1 MRTGKSRVVS
11 DALQQLSVR
20 RGVITGAG
28 FLFAVVAAATI
39 THLPG
44 LNLERAATDLAG
56 AQRLPLVG
64 AVVLFTGS
72 LAFSAFAW
80 RSAVWEC
87 GGRPGR
93 SRSAAFFGAGS
104 LVNSLAPARLGDAVR
119 IALFSRELPGQG
131 RLWASGGIFAVMS
144 AFQGLSML
152 VLVATAA
159 GIGAIPPWAAVLPAA
174 PVVGAV
180 VLARTAKRFRS
191 RSGISRLLD
200 VFAAFGETPRRARRP
215 IGWLAVALACR
226 VGAAALVA
234 SAFGLAAPVTAA
246 FVLIPAVEIASLL
259 PLTPG
264 NLGLTSAAVA
274 LALHTTGTS
283 TTEALAVGL
292 GFHAAEMAAGLA
304 YGLASTVYLLVS
316 GTPSRALIETAPATT

>member
-1 MRTGKSRVVS
+1 MRTWKSQVVF
-11 DALQQLSVR
+11 DALEQLSVR
-20 RGVITGAG
+20 RGIVAGGG
-28 FLFAVVAAATI
+28 FLFAVVAAVTI

-44 LNLERAATDLAG
+44 LSLERAATDLAG

-80 RSAVWEC
+80 RAAVWEC

-93 SRSAAFFGAGS
+93 SRSAALFGAGS

-131 RLWASGGIFAVMS
+131 RLWAGGGIFAAMS

-159 GIGAIPPWAAVLPAA
+159 GIGAIPPWAVALPAA

-180 VLARTAKRFRS
+180 VLARTAKRFGS

-200 VFAAFGETPRRARRP
+200 VFAAFGQSPRRVRRP
-215 IGWLAVALACR
+215 IGWLAAALACR
-226 VGAAALVA
+226 VGAAALTAV
-234 SAFGLAAPVTAA
+234 AFGLPAPLTAA
-246 FVLIPAVEIASLL
+246 LVLIPAVEIAALL

-274 LALHTTGTS
+274 LALHATGIS

-304 YGLASTVYLLVS
+304 YGLASTVYLAA
-316 GTPSRALIETAPATT
+316 GMPSRALIETAPATT